1 MSGEMKAIKAVV
13 VAATIVSS
21 LTVPAYPQGLG
32 SIANRTK
39 APAGGALAEKR
50 APIDEK
56 AYEAALG
63 RIPEPKQKYDPWGV
77 ARPSEPA
84 KAAKKSNQGCCG
96 E

>member
-1 MSGEMKAIKAVV
+1 MIGGMKAIKTLI

-21 LTVPAYPQGLG
+21 LTGSAYPQAMG
-32 SIANRTK
+32 SIANRPK
-39 APAGGALAEKR
+39 APAGEALVEKR

-84 KAAKKSNQGCCG
+84 KAVKKSN
-96 E
+96 